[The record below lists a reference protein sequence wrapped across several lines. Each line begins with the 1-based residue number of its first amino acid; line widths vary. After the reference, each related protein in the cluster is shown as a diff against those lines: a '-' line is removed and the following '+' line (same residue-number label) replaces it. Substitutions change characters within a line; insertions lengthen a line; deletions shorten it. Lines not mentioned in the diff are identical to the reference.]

1 MTETKIINNKPT
13 SLYPIQYR
21 GNKISL
27 EKARVLIKLK
37 RDVVLPRS
45 LSPEEEIKKTQEI
58 VNTLEPE
65 EMETYYYKRRKN
77 ALYSVSYF
85 NGLET
90 FVPEY
95 KVEEHS
101 GIYKV
106 YRTHECGY
114 WEYRASFNTKTELDR
129 YLNSR

>member
-1 MTETKIINNKPT
+1 MTNNI
-13 SLYPIQYR
+13 SAYPIQYR

-27 EKARVLIKLK
+27 EKARVLIKIK
-37 RDVVLPRS
+37 RGIVFPRNIS
-45 LSPEEEIKKTQEI
+45 TEEEIKKTQEV
-58 VNTLEPE
+58 VNTLKPE
-65 EMETYYYKRRKN
+65 ECDSYYYKRNRN
-77 ALYSVSYF
+77 ALYSVSYT

-95 KVEEHS
+95 KVEHS
-101 GIYKV
+101 PYGYKV

-114 WEYRASFNTKTELDR
+114 WEYRASFNNKTELDR